1 MSSGNYVTPLPP
13 TDAYKPNR
21 PTEDALFESVSY
33 YLENYAGRGVPES
46 IIREMHSTLLPGIY
60 DAGIYRQVA
69 VEIEGA
75 IITPAEPHQI
85 GWLMHE
91 ALEAL
96 QIRLQDATSDDARLD
111 AIIVFFHRFNA
122 IHPFRDGNGR
132 VSRAVLHLLLRQQG
146 LLTALNDFYDVF
158 ALRRDEYL
166 EAMKEADLGQV
177 FHLAWIV
184 RIGIADA
191 LLKDFLEGSDLIA
204 ISHLLPDDAR
214 VWMDATIR
222 SRATIAEYFNRGLQF
237 IRVCRLID
245 EEE

>member
-1 MSSGNYVTPLPP
+1 
-13 TDAYKPNR
+13 
-21 PTEDALFESVSY
+21 
-33 YLENYAGRGVPES
+33 
-46 IIREMHSTLLPGIY
+46 
-60 DAGIYRQVA
+60 
-69 VEIEGA
+69 
-75 IITPAEPHQI
+75 
-85 GWLMHE
+85 MHE

-96 QIRLQDATSDDARLD
+96 QRRLQDATSDDERLD

-177 FHLAWIV
+177 FHLAWII

-191 LLKDFLEGSDLIA
+191 LLKDFLEDPDLIA
-204 ISHLLPDDAR
+204 ILHLLPDDVR
-214 VWMDATIR
+214 DWMDVTTR
-222 SRATIAEYFNRGLQF
+222 SRAPIAEYFNRGLQF
-237 IRVCRLID
+237 IRTCRLID